1 MNETNLIYPTQ
12 SFEEF
17 YHKFETVRGMTDNK
31 EWEKV
36 FSNFYELEEYEL
48 DIPTNETTE
57 DLNKFN
63 ADQQIE
69 EIIKERTKL
78 AFIDLKEQ
86 NKIID
91 RIFQRSFDEIKTKEF
106 YLEINGLN
114 LLNALLQERKMG
126 LSFLFEKHGITK
138 LNIEI
143 LLANVDSKHDVNNNL
158 FKSIAGYKEK
168 FHGRNQIRLWI
179 IILVLTMAF
188 LIIYYSYLFFTN
200 NFF

>member
-1 MNETNLIYPTQ
+1 MLSKEIKQMHEKTELFKRDESQSYTLNEFSADLAKCKSVILFLEGKNINL
-12 SFEEF
+12 
-17 YHKFETVRGMTDNK
+17 
-31 EWEKV
+31 
-36 FSNFYELEEYEL
+36 
-48 DIPTNETTE
+48 
-57 DLNKFN
+57 
-63 ADQQIE
+63 E

-91 RIFQRSFDEIKTKEF
+91 RIFQSSFDQIKIKEF
-106 YLEINGLN
+106 YIEINGLN
-114 LLNALLQERKMG
+114 ILNALLQEHKMG
-126 LSFLFEKHGITK
+126 LSFLFEKHGINK

-179 IILVLTMAF
+179 IILVLTIAF
-188 LIIYYSYLFFTN
+188 LIIYYNYLFFTN
-200 NFF
+200 NFFENS

>member
-1 MNETNLIYPTQ
+1 
-12 SFEEF
+12 
-17 YHKFETVRGMTDNK
+17 
-31 EWEKV
+31 
-36 FSNFYELEEYEL
+36 
-48 DIPTNETTE
+48 
-57 DLNKFN
+57 
-63 ADQQIE
+63 
-69 EIIKERTKL
+69 L

-114 LLNALLQERKMG
+114 LLNALLQEHKMG

>member
-1 MNETNLIYPTQ
+1 MILFLEGKNINL
-12 SFEEF
+12 
-17 YHKFETVRGMTDNK
+17 
-31 EWEKV
+31 EK
-36 FSNFYELEEYEL
+36 
-48 DIPTNETTE
+48 
-57 DLNKFN
+57 
-63 ADQQIE
+63 
-69 EIIKERTKL
+69 IIKERTKL

>member
-1 MNETNLIYPTQ
+1 VILFLEGKNINL
-12 SFEEF
+12 
-17 YHKFETVRGMTDNK
+17 
-31 EWEKV
+31 EK
-36 FSNFYELEEYEL
+36 
-48 DIPTNETTE
+48 
-57 DLNKFN
+57 
-63 ADQQIE
+63 
-69 EIIKERTKL
+69 IIKERTKL

>member
-1 MNETNLIYPTQ
+1 
-12 SFEEF
+12 
-17 YHKFETVRGMTDNK
+17 
-31 EWEKV
+31 
-36 FSNFYELEEYEL
+36 
-48 DIPTNETTE
+48 
-57 DLNKFN
+57 
-63 ADQQIE
+63 
-69 EIIKERTKL
+69 
-78 AFIDLKEQ
+78 
-86 NKIID
+86 
-91 RIFQRSFDEIKTKEF
+91 
-106 YLEINGLN
+106 
-114 LLNALLQERKMG
+114 MG